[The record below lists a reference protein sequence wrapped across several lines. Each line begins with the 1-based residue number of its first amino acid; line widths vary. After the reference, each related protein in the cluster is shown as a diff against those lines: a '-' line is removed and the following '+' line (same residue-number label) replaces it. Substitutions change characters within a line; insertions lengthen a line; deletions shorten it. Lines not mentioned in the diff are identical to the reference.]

1 MSRLFA
7 SFSSRF
13 FRKISVRPS
22 KNELPASLERGL
34 PVVIVLLSFFFALYC
49 TLPSESAEIDAT
61 REDPSVINEME
72 PPVGVAPAVSVPEG
86 VTGES
91 ELAEKEISVPDTE
104 TTDVEAAD
112 KEVSVPA
119 DTTREAD
126 VTEKGVSGQ
135 GDEAE
140 FAETP
145 VVVASDPIEP
155 WNRLMYHFNDR
166 LYFWVLKPV
175 SKGYNAILPEEF
187 RASVRNFFNNIA
199 MPVRFVNSLLQ
210 GNLKGA
216 GNEIVR
222 FVINSTLG
230 MAGLYDMAKSRFN
243 IEGRQEDLGLTL
255 GRYGAGSGFYIVW
268 PFIGPSTLRDT
279 IGRVGDAFLSPLNYI
294 TPSKD
299 AIAIESYDYFNH
311 ASLHIGE
318 YEDLKESA
326 IEPYVALRDAYLQH
340 RKSLLKK

>member
-1 MSRLFA
+1 MNRLFA
-7 SFSSRF
+7 SSSYSF
-13 FRKISVRPS
+13 FRKITAGTSRN
-22 KNELPASLERGL
+22 KLQAFLERDITA
-34 PVVIVLLSFFFALYC
+34 VIVLASFLFSLSCA
-49 TLPSESAEIDAT
+49 LPSESAEIDAT
-61 REDPSVINEME
+61 RHDSSNINEME
-72 PPVGVAPAVSVPEG
+72 PAGVAAAFSVPEG
-86 VTGES
+86 AS
-91 ELAEKEISVPDTE
+91 EGAELPEKGIPVPDGE
-104 TTDVEAAD
+104 TTDVEVAQKEAPALADAA
-112 KEVSVPA
+112 S
-119 DTTREAD
+119 EAD
-126 VTEKGVSGQ
+126 VAEGGVASQ
-135 GDEAE
+135 GGEAE
-140 FAETP
+140 FPETP
-145 VVVASDPIEP
+145 VVLAPDPIEP

-175 SKGYNAILPEEF
+175 SKKYNIIFPEEF
-187 RASVRNFFNNIA
+187 RASMRNFFNNIA

-222 FVINSTLG
+222 FIINSTLG
-230 MAGLYDMAKSRFN
+230 MAGLYDMANSKFN

-255 GRYGAGSGFYIVW
+255 GRYGAGNGFYIVW

-294 TPSKD
+294 KPAGD
-299 AIAIESYDYFNH
+299 AIAAESYDYFNY

-340 RKSLLKK
+340 RNSLLKK